1 MELAFVIKR
10 VDYFILT
17 KNEFFTV
24 SVDTLRYKDR
34 KVNGKTRGDKSS
46 INVINKSKLK
56 VNPYLNKFRKPKYN
70 I

>member
-24 SVDTLRYKDR
+24 SVDTLRYKER